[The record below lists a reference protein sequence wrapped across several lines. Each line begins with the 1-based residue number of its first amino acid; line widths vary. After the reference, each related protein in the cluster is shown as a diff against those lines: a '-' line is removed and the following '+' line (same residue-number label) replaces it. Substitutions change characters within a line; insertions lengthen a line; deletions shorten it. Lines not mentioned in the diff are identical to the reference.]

1 MFTRAVPAVV
11 AAALA
16 LTATACSSNAPEET
30 PAESPAAADATH
42 AGDHAAMK
50 RVFFVTPKDGD
61 TIKPDAKLEFA
72 AEMFT
77 IAAVPEGEVKTVR
90 AETGHFHIAPDAD
103 CLPAGTVIPKAD
115 PWVHFGKG
123 QNNVEIT
130 LSPGKHK
137 LTLQA
142 GDDQHRTMEGLCQ
155 TITVTVA
162 E

>member
-1 MFTRAVPAVV
+1 MFTRALPAV
-11 AAALA
+11 AALA
-16 LTATACSSNAPEET
+16 LTAAACGSNTPKEPADTAA
-30 PAESPAAADATH
+30 PAAEAAH
-42 AGDHAAMK
+42 SGDHPAMK

-115 PWVHFGKG
+115 PWVHFGKA
-123 QNNVEIT
+123 QNNAEIT

-137 LTLQA
+137 AAAA
-142 GDDQHRTMEGLCQ
+142 GRRRPAPHHGRPVSDD
-155 TITVTVA
+155 
-162 E
+162 